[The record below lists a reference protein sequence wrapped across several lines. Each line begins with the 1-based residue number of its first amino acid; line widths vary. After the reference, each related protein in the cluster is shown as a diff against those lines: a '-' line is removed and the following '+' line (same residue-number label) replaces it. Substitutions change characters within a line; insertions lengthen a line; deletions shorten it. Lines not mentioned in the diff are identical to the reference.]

1 MKKNSRA
8 FVNQL
13 LICLLVMMTVS
24 GSIGLGTVWL
34 RHQNSLTAKA
44 NSALVA
50 RIAEVERRNDEMKT
64 LIQSEQSPQILRRR
78 NVEMRLGLAPMSEQP
93 IVLVTENVTDRMVE
107 RANRGLF
114 SDAPAAPV
122 VTLKLAL
129 R

>member
-13 LICLLVMMTVS
+13 LICLLVTMMVS

-44 NSALVA
+44 NSDLAA
-50 RIAEVERRNDEMKT
+50 RIAEVDRRNDELKT
-64 LIQSEQSPQILRRR
+64 LIQGEKRPERLRHL
-78 NVEMRLGLAPMSEQP
+78 NAEMRLGLVPKSQMP
-93 IVLVTENVTDRMVE
+93 IENVTENITERMAA

-114 SDAPAAPV
+114 LDQPAALV
-122 VTLKLAL
+122 VQLKLAS

>member
-13 LICLLVMMTVS
+13 LICLLVTMTLS
-24 GSIGLGTVWL
+24 GSVGLGTVWL

-64 LIQSEQSPQILRRR
+64 LIQGEQSPQILRRR
-78 NVEMRLGLAPMSEQP
+78 NVEMRLGLVPMNEQP
-93 IVLVTENVTDRMVE
+93 VVLVTENVTDRMVE
-107 RANRGLF
+107 RANRELY
-114 SDAPAAPV
+114 SDTAAAPV